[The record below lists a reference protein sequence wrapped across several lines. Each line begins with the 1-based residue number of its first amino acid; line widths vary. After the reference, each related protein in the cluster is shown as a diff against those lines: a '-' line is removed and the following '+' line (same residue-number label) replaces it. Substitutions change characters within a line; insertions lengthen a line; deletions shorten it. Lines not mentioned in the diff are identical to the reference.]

1 MIHNC
6 KAGWQ
11 SRTFIQSKLLHNN
24 LQTLKLRLKLHS
36 DERDEMDRRTYIL
49 KNFDATVLETEE
61 AGTGTQSFSHLVT
74 LNTATTWGSLKAV
87 HIIMLNG
94 RNMNTKNS
102 CKSKII
108 VTVADCQFY
117 ATYFRFLLVNQKLLC
132 FVWMQLQHNQLDLNF

>member
-36 DERDEMDRRTYIL
+36 DERDEMDRRT
-49 KNFDATVLETEE
+49 TVLETEE
-61 AGTGTQSFSHLVT
+61 AGTGTQSFSHLVI
-74 LNTATTWGSLKAV
+74 LNTATTSGSLKAV

-108 VTVADCQFY
+108 VRVADCQFY

-132 FVWMQLQHNQLDLNF
+132 FV